1 MRTVTG
7 KAFAK
12 LLERHGWTLLRIQGS
27 HHIYGKPGSKVLV
40 SVPIHG
46 NRTLKT
52 GLAKH
57 LRKIAEIPEN
67 TL

>member
-1 MRTVTG
+1 MRTVSG
-7 KAFAK
+7 KALPK
-12 LLERHGWTLLRIQGS
+12 LLERHGWTLLRVQGN
-27 HHIYGKPGSKVLV
+27 HHIYGKPGSKVRV

-57 LRKIAEIPEN
+57 LRKIAEIPEDI
-67 TL
+67 L